1 MGFSNTHAKSHSAFN
16 RWKGRHISFGIL
28 RPSPQHKVLPKNHPM
43 HSWESGGIKPV
54 ARHGIGNARQHRKF
68 LYVQSLIGITL
79 AANLADV
86 NSSELFVTGHG
97 RCVG

>member
-1 MGFSNTHAKSHSAFN
+1 
-16 RWKGRHISFGIL
+16 
-28 RPSPQHKVLPKNHPM
+28 M

-97 RCVG
+97 RCIGGFGKNILLPVSYQMVGLSSVRLHIKSPVWKI